1 MSSKKYSSASANR
14 NATTQSNATQIPYR
28 KIIIAMI
35 IILVVVGLYYL
46 IKSIIKK
53 KIVEVVTNAGNIVVD
68 TINELAKPIEN
79 PIEKPM
85 KKLDLKIRGVKG
97 DELFSVSALD
107 STGNRMILLDTT
119 IANVS
124 IVEYSLP
131 YVPFETKTIVF
142 SYSNDLS
149 GRDIVLEEL
158 KLNGTDIRPLL
169 IERPDNL
176 ASVMNGRLLWGGDYK
191 FDVSNLI

>member
-28 KIIIAMI
+28 KFIIAMI

-85 KKLDLKIRGVKG
+85 KKLDLKIRGIKG

-107 STGNRMILLDTT
+107 STGNRMILLATT

>member
-1 MSSKKYSSASANR
+1 MSSKKYSSASANQ

-107 STGNRMILLDTT
+107 STGNRMILLATT

>member
-28 KIIIAMI
+28 KFIIAMI
-35 IILVVVGLYYL
+35 IFLVFVGLYYL

-107 STGNRMILLDTT
+107 STGNRMILLATT

>member
-28 KIIIAMI
+28 KIIIATI

-107 STGNRMILLDTT
+107 STGNIMILLDTT

-169 IERPDNL
+169 IERPDKL

>member
-107 STGNRMILLDTT
+107 STGNRMILLATT

>member
-85 KKLDLKIRGVKG
+85 KKLDLKISGIKG

-107 STGNRMILLDTT
+107 STGNRMILLATT

>member
-1 MSSKKYSSASANR
+1 MSSKKYSSASANQ

-53 KIVEVVTNAGNIVVD
+53 KIVEVVTNAGNIIVD
-68 TINELAKPIEN
+68 TVNELAKPIEN

-107 STGNRMILLDTT
+107 STGNRMILLATT

-149 GRDIVLEEL
+149 GRDLVLEEL

-191 FDVSNLI
+191 FDVSNLL

>member
-1 MSSKKYSSASANR
+1 MSSKKYSSTSANR

-28 KIIIAMI
+28 KFIIAMI
-35 IILVVVGLYYL
+35 IILVFVGSYYL

-53 KIVEVVTNAGNIVVD
+53 KIIEVVTNAGNIIVD
-68 TINELAKPIEN
+68 TVNELAKPIEN

-107 STGNRMILLDTT
+107 STGNRMILLATT

-149 GRDIVLEEL
+149 GRDLVLEEL

-191 FDVSNLI
+191 FDVSNLL

>member
-1 MSSKKYSSASANR
+1 MSSKKYSSASANQ